1 MKKSIYYLLFATL
14 GLFGGWLI
22 FGGTEKTRK
31 HAEEAQETIYTCSM
45 HPQIRQPE
53 FGRCPLCAMDLTPL
67 SLDDGSAEDENSF
80 TMSASAIA
88 LSNVEILEA
97 KKSEPQKTLRL
108 YGNIQANELKKH
120 SQTAHIGGRIGNLF
134 VNFEG
139 ERVRRGQ
146 TLASIYSPELLVA
159 QREFLEILKRGQPD
173 MAEAAKKRLQLL
185 KIPESQISK
194 LEETSEVTPYI
205 NIVADASG
213 IVTAKRV
220 ERGEYVEAGAILF
233 DIADLSSVWAVF
245 DAYEADLPYL
255 KTGDQISF
263 TVNALPDVLFL
274 GRVNFISPIVDAVSR
289 TAKVRVETVN
299 KDSRLKPGML
309 AGAVVQNARAG
320 DEAIVLPRTAV
331 LWTGE
336 RSVVYVAKKQE
347 NGALSLTL
355 REVLLGAS
363 LGNNIKILSGISEGE
378 FVVANGVFAVD
389 ASAQLLGK
397 KSMMNLPQQGD
408 GMNTATKLAAALAI
422 VCTSAL
428 ACEGHDGHNH
438 AETSAKT
445 ASKQEAAI
453 AKASLSVQGACG
465 MCKTVIENAAK
476 AVAGVQSAS
485 WDLQTKVLSL
495 EFDSGKTSLNAVSKA
510 IAATGY
516 DTEKDRAPDAAY
528 NALHGCCKYTRN

>member
-1 MKKSIYYLLFATL
+1 MKKNIYYLLFVAL

-22 FGGTEKTRK
+22 FGGTEKTHK
-31 HAEEAQETIYTCSM
+31 HAEEAQETVYTCSM

-53 FGRCPLCAMDLTPL
+53 FGKCPLCAMDLTPL
-67 SLDDGSAEDENSF
+67 ALDDGSAEDENSF

-139 ERVRRGQ
+139 ERVRKGQ

-185 KIPESQISK
+185 KIPENQISK

-205 NIVADASG
+205 NVVADASG

-220 ERGEYVEAGAILF
+220 ERGEYVEAGAVLF

-274 GRVNFISPIVDAVSR
+274 GRINFISPIVDAASH

-309 AGAVVQNARAG
+309 ADAVVQNARAG
-320 DEAIVLPRTAV
+320 DEAIVLPRTAM

-355 REVLLGAS
+355 REVLFGAS

-438 AETSAKT
+438 AA
-445 ASKQEAAI
+445 KQEAAI
-453 AKASLSVQGACG
+453 TKVSLSVQGACG

-476 AVAGVQSAS
+476 AVAGVKSAS

-528 NALHGCCKYTRN
+528 NALHGCCKYTRT